1 MNVSLRFFLNYKL
14 SLKLMECYI
23 HLQINEYFQNAL
35 EVVRHLRRMMYHP
48 LLDGVVDKGDVDVD
62 NLQPYTE
69 LIGEAQFDP
78 VMKNILKSISLYFH
92 VCLSTFT
99 PQNKYIT
106 YQLLLFLH
114 L

>member
-1 MNVSLRFFLNYKL
+1 M
-14 SLKLMECYI
+14 
-23 HLQINEYFQNAL
+23 
-35 EVVRHLRRMMYHP
+35 RRMMYHP

-69 LIGEAQFDP
+69 LIGEAQFGP

-99 PQNKYIT
+99 PQTSILHINHFFIT
-106 YQLLLFLH
+106 FKSITMGMWELFSLNVGNI
-114 L
+114 LWKDVSPTE